1 MIIVE
6 IKLCHPV
13 WIEHGLSYVKI
24 MVCINLLYAIGAR
37 DLLSC
42 MEAFVSCVQFYH
54 LTGSRSRHA
63 TVSESW
69 HHKQAFFLLIHLTRF
84 SFLK

>member
-37 DLLSC
+37 DLLLHGGLC
-42 MEAFVSCVQFYH
+42 KVC
-54 LTGSRSRHA
+54 
-63 TVSESW
+63 TV
-69 HHKQAFFLLIHLTRF
+69 L
-84 SFLK
+84 SFDWFPEQTCHSV